1 MKSID
6 VMNRTQGNPDWVLV
20 KPWLQIASN
29 CIVPKETLE
38 KIVNSRSFNA
48 NSPLAAIAPLCGA
61 SWIGDFRPGG
71 LQSLIY
77 GVTYDPVTDAPNQ
90 GRGFDADLG
99 GKELP
104 NAPHWTVNLG
114 AQYTLP
120 VNDWDITLRGDY
132 YRQGKSWARVYNT
145 AIDRLKSWDNANV
158 SLTVE
163 RPDSGL
169 AFQFYIKNLDRKSIV
184 MSKSV

>member
-1 MKSID
+1 MPVFCFKQKTAYEMRISDWSSD
-6 VMNRTQGNPDWVLV
+6 VCSSDL
-20 KPWLQIASN
+20 
-29 CIVPKETLE
+29 
-38 KIVNSRSFNA
+38 
-48 NSPLAAIAPLCGA
+48 
-61 SWIGDFRPGG
+61 
-71 LQSLIY
+71 LQSLID

-163 RPDSGL
+163 RSADRRVGKEWGS
-169 AFQFYIKNLDRKSIV
+169 QF
-184 MSKSV
+184 

>member
-1 MKSID
+1 MPVFCFKQKTAYEMRISDWSSD
-6 VMNRTQGNPDWVLV
+6 VCSSDL
-20 KPWLQIASN
+20 
-29 CIVPKETLE
+29 
-38 KIVNSRSFNA
+38 
-48 NSPLAAIAPLCGA
+48 
-61 SWIGDFRPGG
+61 
-71 LQSLIY
+71 LQSLID

-169 AFQFYIKNLDRKSIV
+169 AFQFYIKNLFNKTPITDAFLNSDDSGLTANVFTLDPRIIGFNIAK
-184 MSKSV
+184 KF